1 MIWSHQSLQIIQ
13 QSCEFTEFMVQ
24 IWYYCRCTLHQPLL
38 NLKTLFK
45 IYEPLNTIILIPLQT
60 ALLTCVVSTIPH
72 RSCYLLIIKHNT
84 ITYYNKYGLTCSCNM
99 VLCDKSKLQSV
110 IQHWIKP
117 VLKVFS
123 LFMWCHQSKLRCIWS
138 NSNLVWNKQSKT
150 GIIRVINS

>member
-1 MIWSHQSLQIIQ
+1 MSNWEVFKTEFYWNVHATCLHTQGSLYT
-13 QSCEFTEFMVQ
+13 SCEGELA
-24 IWYYCRCTLHQPLL
+24 CTTGLSATH
-38 NLKTLFK
+38 
-45 IYEPLNTIILIPLQT
+45 
-60 ALLTCVVSTIPH
+60 LTCIVSTIPH

-84 ITYYNKYGLTCSCNM
+84 ITYYNKCSLTCSCNM
-99 VLCDKSKLQSV
+99 VICDKSKFQSV

-138 NSNLVWNKQSKT
+138 NSILVWNKQSKT